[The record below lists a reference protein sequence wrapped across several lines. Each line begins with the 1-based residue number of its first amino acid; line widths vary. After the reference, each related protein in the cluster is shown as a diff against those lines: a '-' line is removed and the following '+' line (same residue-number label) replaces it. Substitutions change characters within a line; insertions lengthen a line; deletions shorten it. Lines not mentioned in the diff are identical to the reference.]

1 MPKHH
6 SPEKLLEN
14 VQSILPIIKQNA
26 EASEQA
32 GRLQEEVLG
41 ALFEQ
46 RVFRLFIPDKYHGEP
61 TDLPTALNVFES
73 IASADGATG
82 WLAMIGAGGGLF
94 SGFLEEQAAYEIF
107 SPERALIAGSG
118 MPSGEA
124 IPLKNGFEMSG
135 RWRYASG
142 SDYASWFTANCKVGG
157 DDDEILSIAVP
168 ADDVTVHRTWDVFGM
183 KATGSHDFSIDS
195 TCVAKTHTFS
205 LANKPLLED
214 PIFFCPLETLAS
226 VTFASVAIGIT
237 QHAVE
242 EFISFAK
249 QKKIFGST
257 ESLMDK
263 AEIQQQCEQ
272 AQQLLDEIR
281 NRLYQRAE
289 QVWQAAEKRQ
299 LPLDELREK
308 ITVEVIEMVQSCVKR
323 VDALKVHSGMMAVF
337 TTSPFGRAWRDL
349 HTLSQHVI
357 VSPKG

>member
-1 MPKHH
+1 MPKHR
-6 SPEKLLEN
+6 SPENLLEN
-14 VQSILPIIKQNA
+14 IQSILPIIKQKSD
-26 EASEQA
+26 ASERL
-32 GRLQEEVLG
+32 GRVQEEVLD
-41 ALFEQ
+41 ALFQQ
-46 RVFRLFIPDKYHGEP
+46 RVFRLFIPEKYHGEP

-124 IPLKNGFEMSG
+124 TTLKNGFEVSG

-168 ADDVTVHRTWDVFGM
+168 ADDVTVDHTWDVFGM

-195 TCVAKTHTFS
+195 VCVAKTHTFS
-205 LANKPLLED
+205 LANTPLLD
-214 PIFFCPLETLAS
+214 DSIFFCPLETLAS
-226 VTFASVAIGIT
+226 LSFGSVALGT
-237 QHAVE
+237 AQHAVE

-249 QKKIFGST
+249 QKPIKGASQF
-257 ESLMDK
+257 LM
-263 AEIQQQCEQ
+263 AEPSIQQHCTQ
-272 AQQLLDEIR
+272 AQSALNEVR

-289 QVWQAAEKRQ
+289 QVWKVAEKRR
-299 LPLDELREK
+299 LPSDELREQV
-308 ITVEVIEMVQSCVKR
+308 TEEVVEMVQRCVHL
-323 VDALKVHSGMMAVF
+323 VDALKARSGMMAVF
-337 TTSPFGRAWRDL
+337 MASPFGRAWRDL

-357 VSPKG
+357 VSSKG